1 MIYFSVI
8 AGTSVYY
15 ASCSVKCLEVIERFG
30 GKKRR
35 KKKKKIERKDDAMN
49 HKRQDLGVSLQ

>member
-30 GKKRR
+30 GKKEEKR
-35 KKKKKIERKDDAMN
+35 KKIERKDDAMN